1 MSLFCR
7 FFLISV
13 LAKIM
18 LVFDNDR
25 FIRMTFRLLLLIW
38 KSFFLINIVFSHKL
52 HQIAFKRTTMSEA
65 YYEAKEVK
73 MSLKERQTKPNKD
86 KGLDV
91 YNGASCE
98 ETPFAPSLLFRLM
111 RLVIATNE
119 EFNEMITAT
128 NIPPLWLQL
137 ARNLRPAFGKQH
149 IVV

>member
-52 HQIAFKRTTMSEA
+52 HQIAFERTTMSEA

-91 YNGASCE
+91 YNGASCNE
-98 ETPFAPSLLFRLM
+98 DHFAPSLCKRLM
-111 RLVIATNE
+111 RLVTATKE
-119 EFNEMITAT
+119 EFKEMTAT
-128 NIPPLWLQL
+128 IQIPPLRLDL
-137 ARNLRPAFGKQH
+137 AKDLRSDFSK
-149 IVV
+149 